1 MSGQW
6 NCLIKLSVNTQR
18 AAVTFVDPS
27 DRSYLFNFI
36 LSMNKSKTSATKH
49 WDFTFWT
56 CLSNRLTS
64 DFDLPEGYNE
74 STLNTD
80 SQFLSVICV
89 MLESETEEEKKKK
102 WGMVFYFQIYSHG
115 VTSGSGAGAEWCRAL
130 LLLLFL
136 LLHPPSRP
144 PLPPLLPP
152 IFFFFKLSVTVY
164 GSYCN
169 CVYRLVNMFSFPV
182 SIWKEVLK
190 PLPFRTSG
198 HTVEQCCI

>member
-89 MLESETEEEKKKK
+89 MLESETEEEKKKEVRN
-102 WGMVFYFQIYSHG
+102 G
-115 VTSGSGAGAEWCRAL
+115 L
-130 LLLLFL
+130 LLSDLQPWG
-136 LLHPPSRP
+136 HQWKWSWSRVVQSSPPP
-144 PLPPLLPP
+144 PLPPPPLPP
-152 IFFFFKLSVTVY
+152 PPPSLQASFASSAPTHFFFF
-164 GSYCN
+164 
-169 CVYRLVNMFSFPV
+169 
-182 SIWKEVLK
+182 
-190 PLPFRTSG
+190 
-198 HTVEQCCI
+198 